1 MVNQAFKTCKILK
14 KENINLKL
22 INMPCINNFSLNWF
36 KKNISKT
43 KNIFFLEDHNVNGGI
58 SDLITSFIV
67 NNKILNNAVFTKFG
81 PNEFPACGTP
91 EEVLKYHKLDEKSL
105 SLKIKKEILI

>member
-1 MVNQAFKTCKILK
+1 MTRKVLKYNNFKPITKFLK
-14 KENINLKL
+14 KFNLKL

-43 KNIFFLEDHNVNGGI
+43 KNIFFLEDHNINGGI
-58 SDLITSFIV
+58 SDLLTSFIT

-91 EEVLKYHKLDEKSL
+91 GEVLNITNLMKRVFL
-105 SLKIKKEILI
+105 